1 MTRTGKP
8 YRIVMVGWTLSDR
21 PDNLFADLRETLR
34 RALAQ
39 RLDEGVLIVVG
50 AGFRTDAQQR
60 REDCSLKYHAP
71 MVVDLVFDAGIALR
85 IAAGLIRLPIDRL
98 SIGSTLRMRQSC

>member
-1 MTRTGKP
+1 
-8 YRIVMVGWTLSDR
+8 MVGWTLSDR
-21 PDNLFADLRETLR
+21 PTTCSPTCARPCDEPWR
-34 RALAQ
+34 R
-39 RLDEGVLIVVG
+39 RLDEGVLVVVG
-50 AGFRTDAQQR
+50 AGFRTDAEQR

>member
-1 MTRTGKP
+1 LT
-8 YRIVMVGWTLSDR
+8 
-21 PDNLFADLRETLR
+21 
-34 RALAQ
+34 Q
-39 RLDEGVLIVVG
+39 CLDKGVLIVVG
-50 AGFRTDAQQR
+50 AGFRTDAEER
-60 REDCSLKYHAP
+60 REERTLKQPAP